1 MTISRMI
8 LFGALALANLAFV
21 VGWIRARHSYHARK
35 RPTPAELP
43 IGFVVAFFDTLG
55 IGSFAPTT
63 AILKFRGDPPDE
75 MIPGTLNVGLN
86 LSAFME
92 ATIFVTSVAVNPILL
107 TTMVLSAAVG
117 AWLGAGV
124 VSRMPRRAIQF
135 FMGVALLIAATVFAA
150 TNLDLLPGGGT
161 AMDLP
166 GWKFPLAVGVNFV
179 LGALMSVGIGLY
191 APCMILLALLG
202 LNPLGAFP
210 IMMGACGL
218 VQPVASL
225 QFFRSGRFGWGTSV
239 GLSLGSIGG
248 VLLAAFV
255 VKSLELAT
263 LRWLVVGVV
272 LYASASML
280 RSFHAGRAA
289 ARPTAAAR

>member
-1 MTISRMI
+1 MTTPRMI
-8 LFGALALANLAFV
+8 LFGALLLANLAFV
-21 VGWIRARHSYHARK
+21 AGWIRARHRYHARK
-35 RPTPAELP
+35 RPTPAEVP
-43 IGFVVAFFDTLG
+43 IGFVVSFFDTLG

-63 AILKFRGDPPDE
+63 AILKLRGDPPDE

-86 LSAFME
+86 LAAMME
-92 ATIFVTSVAVNPILL
+92 ASIFVTSVAVNPILL
-107 TTMVLSAAVG
+107 TSMVLSAAVG

-124 VSRMPRRAIQF
+124 VSRMPRRAIQL
-135 FMGVALLIAATVFAA
+135 FMGIALLVAGGVFAA
-150 TNLDLLPGGGT
+150 TNLNWMPGGGT
-161 AMDLP
+161 AMDLA
-166 GWKFPLAVGVNFV
+166 GWKFPFAVAVNFV

-202 LNPLGAFP
+202 LHPLGAFP
-210 IMMGACGL
+210 VMMGSCGL

-225 QFFRSGRFGWGTSV
+225 QFFRSGRFAWGTSI
-239 GLSLGSIGG
+239 GLWIGSVGG

-255 VKSLELAT
+255 VKSLPLVA

-272 LYASASML
+272 LYASVSML

-289 ARPTAAAR
+289 ARLAAVAK

>member
-8 LFGALALANLAFV
+8 LFGALLLANVAFLI
-21 VGWIRARHSYHARK
+21 GWIRARHRYHSRK
-35 RPTPAELP
+35 RPKLVEVP
-43 IGFVVAFFDTLG
+43 IGFIVAFFDTLG

-63 AILKFRGDPPDE
+63 ATLKLRGDPPDE

-86 LSAFME
+86 LAAILEMS
-92 ATIFVTSVAVNPILL
+92 IFVTAVAVNPVLL
-107 TTMVLSAAVG
+107 TSMVLSAAVG

-124 VSRMPRRAIQF
+124 VNRMPRRAIQL
-135 FMGVALLIAATVFAA
+135 FMGAALLIAAFVFAA
-150 TNLDLLPGGGT
+150 TNLQLLPGGGT
-161 AMDLP
+161 EMNLL
-166 GWKFPLAVGVNFV
+166 GWKFVVAVGVNFV

-191 APCMILLALLG
+191 APCMILLSLLG
-202 LNPLGAFP
+202 LHPLGAFP

-225 QFFRSGRFGWGTSV
+225 QFFRSGRFGWGTSI
-239 GLSLGSIGG
+239 GLSIGSIGG

-255 VKSLELAT
+255 VKSLELRT

-272 LYASASML
+272 LYAAVTML
-280 RSFHAGRAA
+280 RSFVAGRAA
-289 ARPTAAAR
+289 ARPAAQAE